1 MYCEKCGTEIKEGSA
16 FCPKCGAKQRTPG
29 EGTAQASRTGQMQPQ
44 AGNVGQMASGGGWQ
58 AQAGNGASGGGWREQ
73 TGNGASGGGRQAQAG
88 NGVSGGGW
96 QAQAGSSQ
104 QQTVPPT
111 KKFGLSGGM
120 IAGIAAAGVAV
131 VAVIA
136 AVAVFFIRGR
146 EELPTQQSGD
156 TTQEAFRNTDGQEMQ
171 STGEQAEGPEV
182 PLYTIEDVPSVDFS
196 AANYTPGTKQAGME
210 WDNALFYWLED
221 ADTLS
226 SEDGNIARCKL
237 TKTLL
242 RNAQTGE
249 LIQYEIYSDP
259 DSGAVYK
266 IVSVEGND
274 GGLKLT
280 DWYYLN
286 GQPNFVFQRY
296 DSVYTPT
303 YATIDKVGE
312 RYYFNNDV
320 MVKWRMI
327 RVPKEVGEY
336 TLAPNDTWYS
346 QGDYY
351 AESDELRQIYDET
364 ELRMLNEAH
373 NTYDAVLSG
382 GNIGRVQGYV
392 RDTTGSGLAGRK
404 IKIYRAEDNVLL
416 YETLTDDSGLFSAFV
431 YLDDT
436 DCYLKTEA
444 DEQYKEM
451 VIQGVRL
458 IPASLTYACDMT
470 LHKEGGDEYPVTL
483 RVYPA
488 ADIRDDGE
496 GNTAGDPVQT
506 VSAVIREGAGNY
518 KGDILRTVETR
529 NGELTT
535 NLPSGVYTVQV
546 QADGYPDAYEEIEV
560 WEEATTRDLYVMP
573 SLAEGQTGILLTWE
587 GEADLDLTLF
597 TPWQAAEGDMAHI
610 GGSVGGDDHGNLLVA
625 DNKRR
630 CELMYVNTA
639 EIGSYKLYVNNYT
652 DSLAGNYAS
661 DLLSGLHVRIYLYN
675 SDGFVAEYTIPL
687 GQKGVVWEV
696 AEINGK
702 NVTPAQR
709 VYSEITGKKW
719 WTEDKEKAVVRTKL
733 TAHERADGGSCT
745 YEEYDGEGKI
755 ILTESYQGTTQR
767 SGDPD
772 WSYTHV
778 YEYDEYGNV
787 KTEICYRN
795 GTLSDKTEYEYT
807 YVNGRISECITLYY
821 PWMADE
827 GEWMAT
833 PSADFTEYDEEG
845 RIVYGHHAMST
856 GEWWYLYG
864 KTEED
869 IEALFATLASNG
881 MDSAV
886 DIYDESGRLLREEG
900 VDSNGNRT
908 LFALY
913 TYDES
918 GRVIKYED
926 YYGDTFITEYVYNA
940 DGQLESAICR
950 RGEGGPL
957 YSQKACYYDEHGY
970 LVREEYAYQYGPY
983 DVTEYDYD
991 ERGRCIREETSSFE
1005 WMHEADATTWRERIW
1020 NEPEMFDVITQGIA
1034 EGILILRNTEWTE
1047 YTYY

>member
-16 FCPKCGAKQRTPG
+16 FCPKCGTRQRMPQ
-29 EGTAQASRTGQMQPQ
+29 GTAPGVQ
-44 AGNVGQMASGGGWQ
+44 AGPPVKKSG
-58 AQAGNGASGGGWREQ
+58 
-73 TGNGASGGGRQAQAG
+73 
-88 NGVSGGGW
+88 
-96 QAQAGSSQ
+96 
-104 QQTVPPT
+104 P
-111 KKFGLSGGM
+111 SGGM
-120 IAGIAAAGVAV
+120 IAGIVAAV

-136 AVAVFFIRGR
+136 VIVAVVLFFVLGR
-146 EELPTQQSGD
+146 EELPAQQSGD
-156 TTQEAFRNTDGQEMQ
+156 STQEASRGTDDTEAQDTE
-171 STGEQAEGPEV
+171 EQTEEAVEV
-182 PLYTIEDVPSVDFS
+182 PLYAIEDVPSVDLS
-196 AANYTPGTKQAGME
+196 VTNYTPGTKQAGME
-210 WDNALFYWLED
+210 WDNSLFYWLED

-226 SEDGNIARCKL
+226 PEDGNIARCRL

-242 RNAQTGE
+242 RDARTGE

-266 IVSVEGND
+266 IVSVEGTE

-280 DWYYLN
+280 DWYYLD
-286 GQPNFVFQRY
+286 GQPNFVFQRE

-336 TLAPNDTWYS
+336 TLAPSDTWYS

-351 AESDELRQIYDET
+351 AESDELRQVYDET
-364 ELRMLNEAH
+364 EMRMLNEAR

-404 IKIYRAEDNVLL
+404 IKIYRSEDNVLL
-416 YETLTDDSGLFSAFV
+416 YETITDDSGLFSVFV

-444 DEQYKEM
+444 DGQYKEM

-496 GNTAGDPVQT
+496 GNATGDLLQTA
-506 VSAVIREGAGNY
+506 SAVIREGAGNY
-518 KGDILRTVETR
+518 KGDILRTVETQ

-535 NLPSGVYTVQV
+535 NLPSGVYTIQV
-546 QADGYPDAYEEIEV
+546 QTDGYPDAYREIEV
-560 WEEATTRDLYVMP
+560 WEEAAACDVYVMP
-573 SLAEGQTGILLTWE
+573 GLAEGQTGILLTWE

-610 GGSVGGDDHGNLLVA
+610 GGNVSGDDHGNLLVA

-630 CELMYVNTA
+630 CEVMYVNTA
-639 EIGSYKLYVNNYT
+639 EVGSYKLYVNNYT

-661 DLLSGLHVRIYLYN
+661 DLLSGLHVRIYLYD

-709 VYSEITGKKW
+709 VYAEITGKKW
-719 WTEDKEKAVVRTKL
+719 WTEDKEKAVVRTKM
-733 TAHERADGGSCT
+733 TVHEDGGGSCE
-745 YEEYDGEGKI
+745 YSEYDEKGKI
-755 ILTESYQGTTQR
+755 VLSEYYQGTTER
-767 SGDPD
+767 SGEPERA
-772 WSYTHV
+772 YTYV

-787 KTEICYRN
+787 KSRITYKED
-795 GTLSDKTEYEYT
+795 GTPFDKREYEYN
-807 YVNGRISECITLYY
+807 YVNGRISECDEFYY
-821 PWMADE
+821 PWWEE
-827 GEWMAT
+827 GSQWGVST
-833 PSADFTEYDEEG
+833 SGVFKEYDETG
-845 RIVYGHHAMST
+845 RIILESAHMSMSGTLYFYG
-856 GEWWYLYG
+856 E
-864 KTEED
+864 TEEYISRKISEEMNVFSD
-869 IEALFATLASNG
+869 VKIC
-881 MDSAV
+881 DK
-886 DIYDESGRLLREEG
+886 SGRLLRVEA
-900 VDSNGNRT
+900 VDENRNRT
-908 LFALY
+908 LSERY
-913 TYDES
+913 TYDDA
-918 GRVIKYED
+918 GRVIKYES
-926 YYGDTFITEYVYNA
+926 YRGDTYIWEYVYNA
-940 DGQLESAICR
+940 DGQLER
-950 RGEGGPL
+950 TYQRLGEGEEL
-957 YSQKACYYDEHGY
+957 YSQRAYYYDEHGY
-970 LVREEYAYQYGPY
+970 LVREAYADQHGSY
-983 DVTEYDYD
+983 DVIEYHYD
-991 ERGRCIREETSSFE
+991 ERGRCIREETLALDWLHENPSE
-1005 WMHEADATTWRERIW
+1005 WQDRFW
-1020 NEPEMFDVITQGIA
+1020 NKPDIFD
-1034 EGILILRNTEWTE
+1034 ILAQDTGGFLEYLPDTKRVE

>member
-16 FCPKCGAKQRTPG
+16 FCPKCGARQRTPG
-29 EGTAQASRTGQMQPQ
+29 EGMTAP
-44 AGNVGQMASGGGWQ
+44 AG
-58 AQAGNGASGGGWREQ
+58 Q
-73 TGNGASGGGRQAQAG
+73 TGSGLQPPHKA
-88 NGVSGGGW
+88 
-96 QAQAGSSQ
+96 
-104 QQTVPPT
+104 VPPM
-111 KKFGLSGGM
+111 KKSGPSGGM
-120 IAGIAAAGVAV
+120 IIGIVAAV
-131 VAVIA
+131 VAVA
-136 AVAVFFIRGR
+136 AVIVAVVLFFIRGR
-146 EELPTQQSGD
+146 EELPAQQSGEP
-156 TTQEAFRNTDGQEMQ
+156 TQEASRETDVSEAQDTE
-171 STGEQAEGPEV
+171 EQREEVPEV
-182 PLYTIEDVPSVDFS
+182 PLYVIEDVPTVDLS
-196 AANYTPGTKQAGME
+196 ATNYTPGTKQAGME
-210 WDNALFYWLED
+210 WDNSLFYWLED

-226 SEDGNIARCKL
+226 LEDGNIARCRL

-242 RNAQTGE
+242 RDAGTGE

-266 IVSVEGND
+266 IVSVEGSD
-274 GGLKLT
+274 EGLKLT

-286 GQPNFVFQRY
+286 GQPNFAFQRY

-364 ELRMLNEAH
+364 EMRMLNEAH

-404 IKIYRAEDNVLL
+404 IKIYRSEDNVLL

-444 DEQYKEM
+444 DGQYKEM

-458 IPASLTYACDMT
+458 VPASLTYACDMT

-506 VSAVIREGAGNY
+506 ARAVIREGAGNY

-535 NLPSGVYTVQV
+535 NLLSGVYTVQV
-546 QADGYPDAYEEIEV
+546 QADGHPDAFEEIEV

-573 SLAEGQTGILLTWE
+573 GLAEGQTGILLTWE

-733 TAHERADGGSCT
+733 TVREAGDGSCL
-745 YEEYDGEGKI
+745 YEEYDEKGNMVLNEY
-755 ILTESYQGTTQR
+755 YQGTTQR
-767 SGDPD
+767 SGEPE
-772 WSYTHV
+772 WAYTHV

-787 KTEICYRN
+787 KSEITYKGD
-795 GTLSDKTEYEYT
+795 GTPSDKTEYEYT
-807 YVNGRISECITLYY
+807 YVNGRISECDEFYY
-821 PWMADE
+821 PWFEE
-827 GEWMAT
+827 GSKWDAST
-833 PSADFTEYDEEG
+833 SGVFREYDETG
-845 RIVYGHHAMST
+845 RIILESAHMSISGTLYFYG
-856 GEWWYLYG
+856 E
-864 KTEED
+864 TEEYISRKISEEMGVNVFSD
-869 IEALFATLASNG
+869 VKIC
-881 MDSAV
+881 DK
-886 DIYDESGRLLREEG
+886 SGRLLRVES
-900 VDSNGNRT
+900 VDENGSRAV
-908 LFALY
+908 LEQY
-913 TYDES
+913 TYDDA
-918 GRVIKYED
+918 GRVIKFED
-926 YYGDTFITEYVYNA
+926 YSGDHYITEYVYNA
-940 DGQLESAICR
+940 NGQLEKTYR
-950 RGEGGPL
+950 RWAEGEGL
-957 YSQKACYYDEHGY
+957 NSINTYYYDEHGY
-970 LVREEYAYQYGPY
+970 LVREEYAGQSRWYAIN
-983 DVTEYDYD
+983 YDYD
-991 ERGRCIREETSSFE
+991 ERGRCVGEETVYINYDFTLNDRFNLIVAASSNLS
-1005 WMHEADATTWRERIW
+1005 DAEEEIRTLIA
-1020 NEPEMFDVITQGIA
+1020 NEELYQDIMRTQ
-1034 EGILILRNTEWTE
+1034 